1 MTRVLVDTSVWIDH
15 LHRGDEHLTSLL
27 EADLVVC
34 HAMVVGELALGTLRD
49 RARILELL
57 AQLPSAPR
65 AADAEVLH
73 LIEARSLH
81 GSGLSLVDTHLL
93 ASALI
98 ASDVRIWTRDRRLAD
113 AAADASM
120 QWNAR

>member
-1 MTRVLVDTSVWIDH
+1 MRVLVDTSVWIDH
-15 LHRGDEHLTSLL
+15 LHRGDEHLSSLL
-27 EADLVVC
+27 EVDLVVS
-34 HAMVVGELALGTLRD
+34 HPMIIGELALGTLRD
-49 RARILELL
+49 RAKILELL

-65 AADAEVLH
+65 VADEEVLA

-81 GSGLSLVDTHLL
+81 GRGISLVDTHLL

-113 AAADASM
+113 ASADASV
-120 QWNAR
+120 QWKAR